1 MKEAN
6 RKTIIPALIACVC
19 LPLLC
24 TADEGGGHLL
34 PMWQVEGQTNRV
46 FLLGSIHLLRD
57 KDHPLPSAIYD
68 AYGEAET
75 LIMELDMDDMD
86 PVASQ
91 MLATEMGLIQNG
103 QTLADLLGAASYA
116 EAEKLALA
124 ADIPLEL
131 LSRAE
136 PWYAAMNVELMLLM
150 RLGFNPALGLETHMT
165 ELAKNDRKEIL
176 GLETMRQQ
184 LGFLDGLSADA
195 QREMFMQALR
205 EGAELDEL
213 MDQMI
218 DAWRIGDIVLMEDTV
233 LADMQDYPELNRT
246 IVIDRNLD
254 WTNQIEDLLDD
265 EDDYMIIVGTLHLVG
280 EEGVPKLLVER
291 GHAVTQMRQ
300 GAN

>member
-1 MKEAN
+1 MKEAI
-6 RKTIIPALIACVC
+6 RKTIIPALFACVC

-218 DAWRIGDIVLMEDTV
+218 DAWRLGDIVLMEDTV

-280 EEGVPKLLVER
+280 EEGVPELLVER
-291 GHAVTQMRQ
+291 GHTVTQMRQ